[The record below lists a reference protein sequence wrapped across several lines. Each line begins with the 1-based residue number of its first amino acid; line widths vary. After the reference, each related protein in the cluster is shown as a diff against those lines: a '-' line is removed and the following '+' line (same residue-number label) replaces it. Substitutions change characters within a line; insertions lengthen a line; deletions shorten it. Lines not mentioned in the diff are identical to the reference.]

1 MGMDVYGLNPTTT
14 APAQPNHDDFD
25 SEDWKAY
32 YDGQSLSG
40 QYFRNNVWWWRPLW
54 NYVANLCSEVI
65 TEEDFN
71 AGHLNS
77 GHVID
82 KEQCEYIADRLAR
95 ELLNGGA
102 EQYKKDYEKELSELP
117 LEECTICN
125 GSGQRDD
132 EHVQGECNGC
142 DGKGE
147 RKNFDTSY
155 PFDVDNVREFHSFVK
170 NCGGFEIC

>member
-1 MGMDVYGLNPTTT
+1 MLGNLYLVNTLGTMFGGGDRFGIMLPT
-14 APAQPNHDDFD
+14 FVLR
-25 SEDWKAY
+25 
-32 YDGQSLSG
+32 LS
-40 QYFRNNVWWWRPLW
+40 P
-54 NYVANLCSEVI
+54 
-65 TEEDFN
+65 
-71 AGHLNS
+71 
-77 GHVID
+77 
-82 KEQCEYIADRLAR
+82 
-95 ELLNGGA
+95 
-102 EQYKKDYEKELSELP
+102 KKILMLDTSTLGYEKELSELP